1 MAAAGRQN
9 LLPFKSTFLR
19 TPRFFHRHPLSFK
32 AHASGRNRCYP
43 DAVEPRFLKEGCTML
58 NTLLAMLMTLQV
70 DAAKDAPRPVIE
82 GRAMKYTGGEYND
95 EEFKY
100 SLIRPLNPEP
110 GKKYPLVVFLHGAGE
125 RGDDDKAQ
133 LKFLPEWMAKPE
145 NWEKYP
151 CYLLAPQCRRGKKWV
166 EVDWGD
172 KLSVQSPRDPGDQ
185 MKVAMKMLDSTI
197 KMNPIDTNRIY
208 LTGLSMG
215 GYGSWD
221 WAMREPDRFAAV
233 VPICGGG
240 DESKADKLVNVPIW
254 AYHGDADDAVPV
266 ERSRRMIEAIKK
278 AGGNPKYTE
287 LPGVGHNS
295 WTPAYTDPNGPVP
308 WMFSQRKK

>member
-1 MAAAGRQN
+1 
-9 LLPFKSTFLR
+9 
-19 TPRFFHRHPLSFK
+19 
-32 AHASGRNRCYP
+32 
-43 DAVEPRFLKEGCTML
+43 ML
-58 NTLLAMLMTLQV
+58 NTLLAMLMTLQTG
-70 DAAKDAPRPVIE
+70 AANDAPRPVIE
-82 GRAMKYTGGEYND
+82 GRAMKYTGGEYKD
-95 EEFKY
+95 EVFNY
-100 SLIRPLNPEP
+100 NLVRPLNPEKD
-110 GKKYPLVVFLHGAGE
+110 KKYPLVVFLHGAGE
-125 RGDDDKAQ
+125 RGDDNKAQ
-133 LKFLPEWMAKPE
+133 LKFFPEWMAKPE

-151 CYLLAPQCRRGKKWV
+151 CFVLVPQCRRGKKWV

-172 KLSVQSPRDPGDQ
+172 KLSVKSPEDPGDQ
-185 MKVAMKMLDSTI
+185 MKVVMQMLDMAI
-197 KMNPIDTNRIY
+197 KSMPIDTDRIY

-221 WAMREPDRFAAV
+221 WAIREPDRFAAV

-295 WTPAYTDPNGPVP
+295 WTPAYTDPDGPVP
-308 WMFSQRKK
+308 WMFSQKKK